1 MGIMK
6 QACFYSI
13 NNPHE
18 TGQNDLL
25 QNRIKN
31 MLGSSSIKQFLSDNL
46 PDSLFY
52 GFGFCR

>member
-31 MLGSSSIKQFLSDNL
+31 MLGSSSIKQFLSDKL
-46 PDSLFY
+46 KYLISF
-52 GFGFCR
+52 